1 MSCSSLLSTGTPS
14 VPLLISTDGGV
25 RNRHSCRSSF
35 ALDVAGD
42 LHDQSQLHMLAVSNV
57 EVADVWREYGPQ
69 PSKRETLKFSVDP
82 KLDAKFPTWLGFT

>member
-25 RNRHSCRSSF
+25 RNRHRCRSSF
-35 ALDVAGD
+35 ASPVASD

-57 EVADVWREYGPQ
+57 KVAGVWHEYGPQ
-69 PSKRETLKFSVDP
+69 PWKRGTFKFSVDP
-82 KLDAKFPTWLGFT
+82 QMDAKFPTWSGFT